1 MSEQS
6 IEADRDLQLL
16 ENQLCFPLYAASRL
30 MTRAY
35 QPLLAR
41 FQLTYPQYII
51 LLILWEDAPCPIR
64 HIGTRAILETNTLSP
79 LLKTLEKQGWVT
91 RTRSVLDERV
101 VMVDLT
107 DKGRAMKKECACIPQ
122 ELFEQTDSTSQD
134 LASVKAMLNQL
145 VTQLQETL

>member
-1 MSEQS
+1 MSGHSTEG
-6 IEADRDLQLL
+6 DHDLQLL

-51 LLILWEDAPCPIR
+51 LLILWEDAPCPIG
-64 HIGTRAILETNTLSP
+64 HIGARAILETNTLSP
-79 LLKTLEKQGWVT
+79 LLKTLEKQGWIT

-107 DKGRAMKKECACIPQ
+107 EKGHTMKQECACIPQ
-122 ELFEQTDSTSQD
+122 ELYEQTDSNAED
-134 LASVKAMLNQL
+134 LATVKAMLNQL
-145 VTQLQETL
+145 VIQLQETI

>member
-1 MSEQS
+1 MSEHS
-6 IEADRDLQLL
+6 IEGERDLQLL

-51 LLILWEDAPCPIR
+51 LLILWEDAPCPIG

-79 LLKTLEKQGWVT
+79 LLKTLEKQGWIT
-91 RTRSVLDERV
+91 RTRSLLDERV

-107 DKGRAMKKECACIPQ
+107 NKGRSMKQECACIPQ